1 MTLRNIKKY
10 IIYSIIVIVGVLSS
24 GCSNKHYFVESA
36 EKYNLNHHT
45 LRAIAEVESGNE
57 SNVINVNKSIFNIQK
72 GPHYFDNWFTANL
85 YMDTILDP
93 LFLSYDV
100 GVCQINV
107 QHFDRNGL
115 DNEDLLDDEINIE
128 LAAKILRHNLNIC
141 GGNYNC
147 ALSMYNTG
155 QKSCEKGRR
164 YTSKVLRARKKL
176 FGY

>member
-1 MTLRNIKKY
+1 MLKAFIS
-10 IIYSIIVIVGVLSS
+10 YSLFILVLFFFSACSS
-24 GCSNKHYFVESA
+24 KQYFIDSA
-36 EKYNLNHHT
+36 QRYDLNHHT
-45 LRAIAEVESGNE
+45 LMAIAEVESGSR
-57 SNVINVNKSIFNIQK
+57 SNVVNVNESIFNIQK

-100 GVCQINV
+100 GICQINK

-115 DNEDLLDDEINIE
+115 DNEDLLDDETNIE
-128 LAAKILRHNLNIC
+128 LAAKILRHNLNLC
-141 GGNYNC
+141 RGDYNC

-155 QKSCEKGRR
+155 ERDSQKGRS
-164 YTSKVLRARKKL
+164 YTQKVLNARKRL